1 MYEVIRVMRK
11 RILEYRKYID
21 ELLKKLE
28 SGEAEGDIAHI
39 KAEHLVQIS
48 FFQHERL
55 IHLIV
60 TVLFAVLEFMALL
73 FVLLTPNIG
82 TILLVIAVLL
92 LLVPYIRHYYL
103 LENEVQKMYVQ
114 YDRLEKLLKQ

>member
-60 TVLFAVLEFMALL
+60 TVFFAVLEFMAFL

-82 TILLVIAVLL
+82 TILLVFAVLL